1 VVPPT
6 PTPERINFAPGA
18 TTATVNGYVVF
29 PVQNEYLVR
38 ALAGQRMTVQI
49 SSAFD
54 AANFAITGVSDG
66 IPYKRLVD
74 EERSFVFD
82 LPLTQDYLIAV
93 AVAGGDANYSLF
105 VQIETPAPPTETPL
119 PPTATPIPTST
130 PTSTPIPVMPTVEP
144 ILPTLEPIIPT
155 IEPIIPTAIPEIP
168 EIPTLE
174 PIDPGLLPPIDP
186 GELPPA
192 P

>member
-1 VVPPT
+1 
-6 PTPERINFAPGA
+6 
-18 TTATVNGYVVF
+18 
-29 PVQNEYLVR
+29 VQNEYLVR

-66 IPYKRLVD
+66 IPYKRLVNED
-74 EERSFVFD
+74 RTFIFD

-105 VQIETPAPPTETPL
+105 VLIETPALPTETPIPPTETPI
-119 PPTATPIPTST
+119 PTATPTST
-130 PTSTPIPVMPTVEP
+130 LIPVMPTVEP
-144 ILPTLEPIIPT
+144 ILPTVEPILPTVEPILPTVEPIIPT
-155 IEPIIPTAIPEIP
+155 LIPEL
-168 EIPTLE
+168 PTLE

-186 GELPPA
+186 GALPPA